1 MRLTI
6 GIPTLNEERHI
17 LRTLNSIRSQLH
29 NLDLQIEV
37 IVIDNGSH
45 DKTQLIVQEYI
56 ATLNRSEFDARLVI
70 NPKNLGF
77 SFSCDEL
84 IRICS
89 GDYLWILGAHDRL
102 LPGSLKEIEGYLNR
116 FNPHSLLL
124 NATVYDEKTDT
135 VLNQSIYKFGFV
147 RNDENIYNVYGR
159 ESFFSELHGPC
170 QSVSLNITASK
181 SLKQVLNEKLE
192 TKYWGF
198 YQRICDGVIR
208 SDNNRFGFIQAPSV
222 EIMLKYDGWQYIK
235 KDTFGEKVESSTHTG
250 FLVVM
255 DMATLAIKRYGSH
268 PFIQKNV
275 GVWLDTFAIP
285 RAIAESKFTGMRTSP
300 KILLLSFLAFRKSLW
315 YWFIG
320 LPMLLIPRFVLSP
333 RLLEICRRAV
343 HGIRR
348 VTGQYDKDA

>member
-6 GIPTLNEERHI
+6 GIPTLNEDRHI
-17 LRTLNSIRSQLH
+17 LRTLNSIQDQLH
-29 NLDLQIEV
+29 NLDLDIEV

-45 DKTQLIVQEYI
+45 DATQLLVKEYI
-56 ATLNRSEFDARLVI
+56 TTISSKKFDVRLVV

-102 LPGSLKEIEGYLNR
+102 LPGSLKEIESYLNR
-116 FNPHSLLL
+116 FHPHSLLL

-147 RNDENIYNVYGR
+147 RNDKNEYSVHGR
-159 ESFFSELHGPC
+159 ESFFSEYFGPC
-170 QSVSLNITASK
+170 QSVSLNITASE
-181 SLKQVLNEKLE
+181 SLKSVLNEELE

-198 YQRICDGVIR
+198 YQRICDGVIK
-208 SDNNRFGFIQAPSV
+208 SENNRFGFIQAPSV

-235 KDTFGEKVESSTHTG
+235 KDTFGEKEENNTHTG

-255 DMATLAIKRYGSH
+255 DMATLAIKRYRSH
-268 PFIQKNV
+268 PFIQKNI

-300 KILLLSFLAFRKSLW
+300 KILLLSYMAFRKSLW
-315 YWFIG
+315 YWCIG
-320 LPMLLIPRFVLSP
+320 LPMLLIPGFILSP
-333 RLLEICRRAV
+333 RLLEICRRTV

-348 VTGQYDKDA
+348 VTGQYGQDA